1 MSNFI
6 VTTSINN
13 VTKAIRLYDN
23 MKNWNLIVV
32 GDLKTPKN
40 YKLKNGIYLSPNDQ
54 IKIDKKLSK
63 LIPWNCIQRRNFGFI
78 LAKKLG
84 AKIVASID
92 DDNIPKKD
100 WGKNLY
106 LKKKTVANKFLTKQ
120 MVFDPISPT
129 NHNDLWHRGFPLQL
143 IRGKNKIIKKRG
155 TINPHVQADF
165 WDEDPDVDAVQRLIT
180 NTKTKFS
187 KKPFP
192 FFSNKISPF
201 NSQNTFISVEAL
213 KDYFMFPYIGRM
225 DDIWGA
231 YYLLSKGY
239 KVIFGK
245 ASVIQKRNIHDYT
258 KDFEKEIL
266 GYINN
271 LELVKDIKKNSEN
284 ISKYLPKKSYQA
296 FKQYQKNF

>member
-13 VTKAIRLYDN
+13 VTKAIKLYDN
-23 MKNWNLIVV
+23 MKNWKLIVV

-92 DDNIPKKD
+92 DDNIPKKN

-106 LKKKTVANKFLTKQ
+106 LKKKTIANKFSTKQ

-155 TINPHVQADF
+155 TITPHVQADF
-165 WDEDPDVDAVQRLIT
+165 GM
-180 NTKTKFS
+180 KTQTLMLF
-187 KKPFP
+187 
-192 FFSNKISPF
+192 
-201 NSQNTFISVEAL
+201 
-213 KDYFMFPYIGRM
+213 KD
-225 DDIWGA
+225 
-231 YYLLSKGY
+231 
-239 KVIFGK
+239 
-245 ASVIQKRNIHDYT
+245 
-258 KDFEKEIL
+258 
-266 GYINN
+266 
-271 LELVKDIKKNSEN
+271 
-284 ISKYLPKKSYQA
+284 
-296 FKQYQKNF
+296 